1 MADFAVFQIEIT
13 KGYDMS
19 AFREAVY
26 LSWGRQLAI
35 SGEFI
40 ARYYIW
46 RHYIGMT
53 TSLPKW
59 FLSFRKNNLLP
70 LKKFTLSELNPIS
83 KAVHDRTFNC
93 SGKQKIFLILQ
104 DMKKM
109 LTKAGGN
116 EERTVFLFSDTQI
129 KDCGGM
135 TFTCRI
141 RLGFIQR
148 WSLKMASCSCQSN
161 LFVVGF
167 SGIAVAPRFAV
178 FRNHRFSHD
187 PTWFSCWCLVS
198 LFVGL
203 NRRFMSEKT
212 LAKLA
217 GVPFLVSK

>member
-1 MADFAVFQIEIT
+1 MEWNDLGSPGTLTCLDLNSPMGQVVILDDPFVMIPWWPGMLYGRLRCLPDRNHQGLWHVSLSGGRLHEL
-13 KGYDMS
+13 G
-19 AFREAVY
+19 EAVGYFWRIYTQILY
-26 LSWGRQLAI
+26 LKTL
-35 SGEFI
+35 
-40 ARYYIW
+40 Y
-46 RHYIGMT
+46 HIGMT

-59 FLSFRKNNLLP
+59 FLSFRKNNLLL

-83 KAVHDRTFNC
+83 KTVRDRTFNC

-141 RLGFIQR
+141 RWGFIQR

-161 LFVVGF
+161 LTVL
-167 SGIAVAPRFAV
+167 ALRFW
-178 FRNHRFSHD
+178 
-187 PTWFSCWCLVS
+187 TCLSWGSVE
-198 LFVGL
+198 LQ
-203 NRRFMSEKT
+203 
-212 LAKLA
+212 
-217 GVPFLVSK
+217 